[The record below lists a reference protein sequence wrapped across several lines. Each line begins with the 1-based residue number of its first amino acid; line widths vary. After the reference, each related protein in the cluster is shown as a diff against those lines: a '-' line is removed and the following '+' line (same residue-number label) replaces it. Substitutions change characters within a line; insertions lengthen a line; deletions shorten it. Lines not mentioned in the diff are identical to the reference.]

1 MMMVMVMMD
10 DGDDD
15 DDRWDLVSSMNKF
28 SVNLMPSPALLSAA
42 YKALVHSYGWR
53 SFTLLYQDNHGLMRL
68 QDIHLSTNFRES
80 MKESN
85 I

>member
-1 MMMVMVMMD
+1 M
-10 DGDDD
+10 
-15 DDRWDLVSSMNKF
+15 SSMNKF

-80 MKESN
+80 MKVSRFQLN
-85 I
+85 SS

>member
-1 MMMVMVMMD
+1 
-10 DGDDD
+10 
-15 DDRWDLVSSMNKF
+15 MNKF

-68 QDIHLSTNFRES
+68 QEIHIPVNKTSLNCGTYPVIFKRPLSTVP
-80 MKESN
+80 
-85 I
+85 